1 MLCLSSKSTYLGVI
15 VRIVPLRGS
24 HHPSYLP
31 SPTWTQGDCAFEFP
45 SESANESSLVAGPEK
60 EMAFGFGKAA
70 KESTHDTPGY
80 QGQGGQTQS
89 FESNLVQTIS
99 SFWFCFFPSGGSH
112 FWDQIWFQGFW
123 FCVNFV
129 MIAEKLGTIFGSIFG
144 TTFKK
149 KTKPP

>member
-1 MLCLSSKSTYLGVI
+1 MG
-15 VRIVPLRGS
+15 
-24 HHPSYLP
+24 PSYLP

-70 KESTHDTPGY
+70 KEPKRAPMTLQDIKDKVDKHKALN
-80 QGQGGQTQS
+80 Q
-89 FESNLVQTIS
+89 I
-99 SFWFCFFPSGGSH
+99 WFQKFPLFGSVFFPSGGSH

-144 TTFKK
+144 TPFKK
-149 KTKPP
+149 KKKKK

>member
-1 MLCLSSKSTYLGVI
+1 MDPGWLCI
-15 VRIVPLRGS
+15 WIP
-24 HHPSYLP
+24 
-31 SPTWTQGDCAFEFP
+31 
-45 SESANESSLVAGPEK
+45 
-60 EMAFGFGKAA
+60 FGKCEWKLIGCRPWKRNGIWIWEGCQRA

-89 FESNLVQTIS
+89 FESNLVPKIS

-149 KTKPP
+149 KTKPPWVKPPEVACFLLWVAYLQSNRFFSV